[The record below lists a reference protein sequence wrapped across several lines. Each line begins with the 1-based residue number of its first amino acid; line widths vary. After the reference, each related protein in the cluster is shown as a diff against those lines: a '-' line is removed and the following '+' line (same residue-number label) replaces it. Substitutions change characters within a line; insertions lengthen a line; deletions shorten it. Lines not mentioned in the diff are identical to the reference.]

1 MDTKKFTTTIQTKSM
16 VEQVK
21 ENIINAI
28 IMGELK
34 PGDQLPTETE
44 MCELFGVS
52 RNTIREVIKI
62 LTTYGIVYIKRPE
75 GTFVSE
81 GYNPNMLNPMM
92 FGILL
97 GKKDWKE
104 LINFRMAVDIGT
116 LYLACR
122 YQSEKGMR
130 EIKDVLEKFE
140 ETLHREELSVKEIAK
155 MDNQFHLAITKMVGN
170 EILYTINDYI
180 SKFTLPSRLKTTEE
194 NIKNDTIQNYYVIHK
209 KIYRLLEEKNLS
221 MIEQIIKEHYIY
233 WENTSIDE

>member
-1 MDTKKFTTTIQTKSM
+1 MKTIKRLSLS
-16 VEQVK
+16 EQVVRSIVQYVQ
-21 ENIINAI
+21 ENN
-28 IMGELK
+28 LQ

-194 NIKNDTIQNYYVIHK
+194 NIKNDTIQNYYVLHK
-209 KIYRLLEEKNLS
+209 KIYKLLEEKNVS

>member
-1 MDTKKFTTTIQTKSM
+1 MKTIKRLSLS
-16 VEQVK
+16 EQVVRSIVQYVQ
-21 ENIINAI
+21 ENN
-28 IMGELK
+28 LQ

-194 NIKNDTIQNYYVIHK
+194 NIKNDTIQNYYVLHK
-209 KIYRLLEEKNLS
+209 KIYRLLEEKNVS

>member
-1 MDTKKFTTTIQTKSM
+1 MDTKNFTTTIQTKSM

-21 ENIINAI
+21 ESIINAI
-28 IMGELK
+28 IMGEIK

-116 LYLACR
+116 LYLACSHR
-122 YQSEKGMR
+122 NEKGME
-130 EIKDVLEKFE
+130 EIKGVLEKFE
-140 ETLHREELSVKEIAK
+140 ETLHKEELSVKEIAR
-155 MDNQFHLAITKMVGN
+155 MDNEFHLAITKMVGN
-170 EILYTINDYI
+170 EILYNINGYI
-180 SKFTLPSRLKTTEE
+180 SKFTLPSRLKTTED
-194 NIKNDTIQNYYVIHK
+194 NIKNGTIQNYYVLHE
-209 KIYRLLEEKNLS
+209 KIYKLLEEKNVS

-233 WENTSIDE
+233 WENTSIEG

>member
-116 LYLACR
+116 LYLA
-122 YQSEKGMR
+122 
-130 EIKDVLEKFE
+130 
-140 ETLHREELSVKEIAK
+140 
-155 MDNQFHLAITKMVGN
+155 
-170 EILYTINDYI
+170 
-180 SKFTLPSRLKTTEE
+180 
-194 NIKNDTIQNYYVIHK
+194 
-209 KIYRLLEEKNLS
+209 
-221 MIEQIIKEHYIY
+221 
-233 WENTSIDE
+233 

>member
-180 SKFTLPSRLKTTEE
+180 SKFTLPARL
-194 NIKNDTIQNYYVIHK
+194 
-209 KIYRLLEEKNLS
+209 
-221 MIEQIIKEHYIY
+221 
-233 WENTSIDE
+233 

>member
-97 GKKDWKE
+97 GKKP
-104 LINFRMAVDIGT
+104 NNG
-116 LYLACR
+116 
-122 YQSEKGMR
+122 
-130 EIKDVLEKFE
+130 
-140 ETLHREELSVKEIAK
+140 VKLLD
-155 MDNQFHLAITKMVGN
+155 MFHKVFSWQMIHC
-170 EILYTINDYI
+170 
-180 SKFTLPSRLKTTEE
+180 
-194 NIKNDTIQNYYVIHK
+194 VI
-209 KIYRLLEEKNLS
+209 
-221 MIEQIIKEHYIY
+221 M
-233 WENTSIDE
+233 